1 MPVVIRGE
9 EINEITIDHCQ
20 VAPLLTPEA
29 IGNDQI
35 SLDRITLE
43 KDTSFNLVLDGAAV
57 GWVQILAGCVKI
69 NDTDEQLTPDH
80 ITYLPLGYSNGITAV
95 EGGTSL
101 LLAQLPDAARF
112 DNEIAKMPN
121 SIRSIDWTREPVLQ
135 SEHDARTRIYMAT
148 PIQTGTNAFKGEII
162 TYPPDTAAPEHHHE
176 GAKHFQYMVVGQ
188 CTALLNGV
196 ATQLMAGDVLYNY
209 ENEIHAFINEGTEDL
224 VFVEFFVQGH
234 AKQSGYLGPICAP
247 VCQPGPQ
254 THPRNWLSRS
264 WARWRNLTRG
274 VS

>member
-1 MPVVIRGE
+1 MPAVIRGE
-9 EINEITIDHCQ
+9 EINEIT
-20 VAPLLTPEA
+20 
-29 IGNDQI
+29 
-35 SLDRITLE
+35 
-43 KDTSFNLVLDGAAV
+43 
-57 GWVQILAGCVKI
+57 
-69 NDTDEQLTPDH
+69 
-80 ITYLPLGYSNGITAV
+80 
-95 EGGTSL
+95 
-101 LLAQLPDAARF
+101 
-112 DNEIAKMPN
+112 KMPT

-135 SEHDARTRIYMAT
+135 SEHDARTRVYMAT
-148 PIQTGTNAFKGEII
+148 PILTGNNAFKGEII

-247 VCQPGPQ
+247 GCQPEPTTGAANPSAKLAI
-254 THPRNWLSRS
+254 TFMGKMAEFDARCVVGEAFLLKAAFATGLLDPAPRAPITNCLATKPIEIIRF
-264 WARWRNLTRG
+264 NKNKM
-274 VS
+274 